1 MLSRLKNLRRVL
13 GLLAGL
19 TVTKSAWADW
29 AIDMPPGVTTMSEE
43 IHDLHILIFGICCV
57 VAVIVFSVMIYSIVA
72 FRKEK
77 HPTPATFHHSTKA
90 EVIWTAIP
98 FAILI
103 IMAIPS
109 AESVMKIEDASNPD
123 MTIKITGY
131 QWKWQYE
138 YLDEGLS
145 FFSNIADESYLA
157 ARRGSGVSAFD
168 VENYLRDVDE
178 PLVVPVGKKIRILLT
193 ANDVIHS
200 WWVPELYVKKDAIP
214 GFINEAWFEIETPGT
229 YRGQCTELCGRGHGF
244 MPIVVV
250 AKTEDEYTAW
260 VEQRGGSQAAVA
272 MTTAAAPAAA
282 VQTAAT
288 EIESSA
294 PAEPQ
299 DWTLDELMTRGE
311 SLYNTHCGMACHQ
324 LDGSGIPPTFPALAG
339 SPVATSGDV
348 GEHINIALNGR
359 PGTAMVGFG
368 AMLTDVDIA
377 SIVTYQR
384 NAWGNDTGDVITPDD
399 VKAAR

>member
-1 MLSRLKNLRRVL
+1 MRHVL
-13 GLLAGL
+13 GTLAGL

-29 AIDMPPGVTTMSEE
+29 AIDMPPGVTTLSEE

-72 FRKEK
+72 FRKDK
-77 HPTPATFHHSTKA
+77 HPTPASFDHSTKA

-123 MTIKITGY
+123 MTLKITGY

-138 YLDEGLS
+138 YLDEGIS
-145 FFSNIADESYLA
+145 FFSNIADESYAA
-157 ARRGSGVSAFD
+157 ARLNSGISAFD

-193 ANDVIHS
+193 ASDVIHS

-214 GFINEAWFEIETPGT
+214 GFINETWFEIETPGT

-260 VEQRGGSQAAVA
+260 VEQRGGSQTAVA
-272 MTTAAAPAAA
+272 MASATTPAAVPVA
-282 VQTAAT
+282 ANAT
-288 EIESSA
+288 EEASLEA
-294 PAEPQ
+294 VEPQ
-299 DWTLDELMTRGE
+299 EWTLDELMTRGE

-339 SPVATSGDV
+339 SPMSTSGDV
-348 GEHINIALNGR
+348 GDHIDIALNGR

-368 AMLTDVDIA
+368 VMLTDVDIA

-384 NAWGNDTGDVITPDD
+384 NAWGNDTGDVVTPDD